1 MISAKTT
8 NMGLVRT
15 ENQDSLGYI
24 KVGVNHL
31 FVICDGVGGL
41 PNGALASKTAVD
53 SIISD
58 FSMTTSTEPENYL
71 QSALKNAQKAVMK
84 ANPKPLG
91 TTVVALYLDDGSAY
105 AAWCGDSRIYH
116 FRNNLLHWMSR
127 DHNILHDILNK
138 GKSRGSIFMNPQA
151 LNRFFGRE
159 FEVESEYYSFSVKAG
174 DYLLLCSDGL
184 SNFLMEHDIIHAI
197 TNNSPQEASDLMER
211 KLLTEEIG
219 APDNFTWYIIQI

>member
-8 NMGLVRT
+8 HMGLVRT

-24 KVGVNHL
+24 KVGANDL

-41 PNGALASKTAVD
+41 PNGALASKTAMD

-58 FSMTTSTEPENYL
+58 FSMISSAGSETLL
-71 QSALKNAQKAVMK
+71 QSAMKKAQKAVMK

-91 TTVVALYLDDGSAY
+91 TTVVALYLDGGTAY

-127 DHNILHDILNK
+127 DHNVLHDILNK
-138 GKSRGSIFMNPQA
+138 GKSRGSMFMNPQA

-159 FEVESEYYSFSVKAG
+159 FEMKSDYYSFSVEAG
-174 DYLLLCSDGL
+174 DHLLLCSDGL
-184 SNFLMEHDIIHAI
+184 SNFLMEPDIIHAI
-197 TNNSPQEASDLMER
+197 TNNSPQDASDLMER

>member
-8 NMGLVRT
+8 HMGLVRT

-24 KVGVNHL
+24 KVDTNDL

-58 FSMTTSTEPENYL
+58 FSMTSTATPETHL
-71 QSALKNAQKAVMK
+71 KSAMKKAQNAVMK
-84 ANPKPLG
+84 TNPKPLG
-91 TTVVALYLDDGSAY
+91 TTVVALYLGDGTAY

-138 GKSRGSIFMNPQA
+138 GKSRGSMFMNPQA

-159 FEVESEYYSFSVKAG
+159 FEVKSDYYSFSVEAG
-174 DYLLLCSDGL
+174 DHLLLCSDGL
-184 SNFLMEHDIIHAI
+184 SNFLMEQDIIHAI
-197 TNNSPQEASDLMER
+197 TNNSPQDASDLMER

-219 APDNFTWYIIQI
+219 APDNFTWYIIQL

>member
-1 MISAKTT
+1 
-8 NMGLVRT
+8 MGLVRT

-24 KVGVNHL
+24 KVGANDL

-58 FSMTTSTEPENYL
+58 FSIISSVGPETHL
-71 QSALKNAQKAVMK
+71 QSAMKKAQKAVMK

-91 TTVVALYLDDGSAY
+91 TTVVALYLGDGTAY

-138 GKSRGSIFMNPQA
+138 GKSRGSMFMNPQA

-159 FEVESEYYSFSVKAG
+159 FEVKSDYYSFSVEAG
-174 DYLLLCSDGL
+174 DHLLLCSDGL
-184 SNFLMEHDIIHAI
+184 SNFLMEQDIIHAI
-197 TNNSPQEASDLMER
+197 TNNSPQDASDRMER
-211 KLLTEEIG
+211 KLLTEKIG

>member
-8 NMGLVRT
+8 HIGLVRT

-24 KVGVNHL
+24 KVGTNDL

-58 FSMTTSTEPENYL
+58 FSMISSAGPETHL
-71 QSALKNAQKAVMK
+71 QSAMKKAQKAVMK

-91 TTVVALYLDDGSAY
+91 TTVVALYLDGGTAY

-116 FRNNLLHWMSR
+116 FRNNILHWMSR

-138 GKSRGSIFMNPQA
+138 GKSRGSMFMNPQA

-159 FEVESEYYSFSVKAG
+159 FEVKSDYYSFSVEAG

-184 SNFLMEHDIIHAI
+184 SSFLMESDIIHAI
-197 TNNSPQEASDLMER
+197 TNNSPQDASDLMEK
-211 KLLTEEIG
+211 KLLAEEIG
-219 APDNFTWYIIQI
+219 APDNFTWHIIQI

>member
-8 NMGLVRT
+8 HMGLVRT

-24 KVGVNHL
+24 KVGTNDL

-58 FSMTTSTEPENYL
+58 FSMTSTATPETHL
-71 QSALKNAQKAVMK
+71 QSAMKRAQNAVMK
-84 ANPKPLG
+84 TNPKPLG
-91 TTVVALYLDDGSAY
+91 TTVVALYLGDGTAY

-116 FRNNLLHWMSR
+116 FRNNILHWMSR

-138 GKSRGSIFMNPQA
+138 GKSKGNMFMNPQA

-159 FEVESEYYSFSVKAG
+159 FEVKSDYYSFSVEAG

-184 SNFLMEHDIIHAI
+184 SSFLMESDIIHAI
-197 TNNSPQEASDLMER
+197 TNNSPQDASDLMER

>member
-1 MISAKTT
+1 MISANTT
-8 NMGLVRT
+8 HMGLVRT

-24 KVGVNHL
+24 KVGTNHL

-58 FSMTTSTEPENYL
+58 FSMISSAGPETHL
-71 QSALKNAQKAVMK
+71 LSAMKKSQKAVMK

-91 TTVVALYLDDGSAY
+91 TTVVALYLDDGTAY

-138 GKSRGSIFMNPQA
+138 GRSKGSVFMNPKA

-159 FEVESEYYSFSVKAG
+159 FEVESDYHSFSVEAG
-174 DYLLLCSDGL
+174 DHLLLCSDGL
-184 SNFLMEHDIIHAI
+184 SNFLMEQYIIHAI
-197 TNNSPQEASDLMER
+197 TNNSPQDASDLMER

-219 APDNFTWYIIQI
+219 APDNFTWYIIQV

>member
-1 MISAKTT
+1 VISAKTT
-8 NMGLVRT
+8 HMGLVRT

-24 KVGVNHL
+24 KVGTNDL

-58 FSMTTSTEPENYL
+58 FSMISSAEPETHL
-71 QSALKNAQKAVMK
+71 QSAMKKAQKAVMK

-91 TTVVALYLDDGSAY
+91 TTVVALYLDGGTAY
-105 AAWCGDSRIYH
+105 TAWCGDSRIYH

-138 GKSRGSIFMNPQA
+138 GRSRGSMFMNPQA

-159 FEVESEYYSFSVKAG
+159 FEVKSDYSSFSVEGG
-174 DYLLLCSDGL
+174 DHLLLCSDGL
-184 SNFLMEHDIIHAI
+184 SNFLMEQDIIHAI
-197 TNNSPQEASDLMER
+197 TNNSPQDASDLMER

>member
-8 NMGLVRT
+8 HMGLVRT

-24 KVGVNHL
+24 KVGANDL

-58 FSMTTSTEPENYL
+58 FSMMSSSGSETHL
-71 QSALKNAQKAVMK
+71 QSAMKKAQKAVMK

-91 TTVVALYLDDGSAY
+91 TTVVALYLDAGTAY

-116 FRNNLLHWMSR
+116 FRNNIW
-127 DHNILHDILNK
+127 NY
-138 GKSRGSIFMNPQA
+138 
-151 LNRFFGRE
+151 FF
-159 FEVESEYYSFSVKAG
+159 
-174 DYLLLCSDGL
+174 
-184 SNFLMEHDIIHAI
+184 HAHC
-197 TNNSPQEASDLMER
+197 T
-211 KLLTEEIG
+211 
-219 APDNFTWYIIQI
+219 F

>member
-8 NMGLVRT
+8 HIGLVRT

-24 KVGVNHL
+24 KVGTNDL
-31 FVICDGVGGL
+31 FVVCDGVSGL

-58 FSMTTSTEPENYL
+58 FSIISSVGPETHL
-71 QSALKNAQKAVMK
+71 QSALKKAQKAVMK
-84 ANPKPLG
+84 ANPKPMG
-91 TTVVALYLDDGSAY
+91 TTVVALYLDGGTAY

-138 GKSRGSIFMNPQA
+138 GKSRGSMFMNPQA

-159 FEVESEYYSFSVKAG
+159 FEVRSDYYSFSVEAG
-174 DYLLLCSDGL
+174 DHLLLCSDGL
-184 SNFLMEHDIIHAI
+184 SNFLMEQDIIYAI
-197 TNNSPQEASDLMER
+197 TNNLPQDASDLMEK

>member
-8 NMGLVRT
+8 HMGLVRT

-24 KVGVNHL
+24 KVGANDL

-58 FSMTTSTEPENYL
+58 FSMMSSAEPE
-71 QSALKNAQKAVMK
+71 
-84 ANPKPLG
+84 
-91 TTVVALYLDDGSAY
+91 T
-105 AAWCGDSRIYH
+105 H
-116 FRNNLLHWMSR
+116 LLS
-127 DHNILHDILNK
+127 
-138 GKSRGSIFMNPQA
+138 
-151 LNRFFGRE
+151 
-159 FEVESEYYSFSVKAG
+159 
-174 DYLLLCSDGL
+174 
-184 SNFLMEHDIIHAI
+184 
-197 TNNSPQEASDLMER
+197 ASDLMER

>member
-1 MISAKTT
+1 MISAKKTHL
-8 NMGLVRT
+8 GLVRT
-15 ENQDSLGYI
+15 ENQDYLGDI
-24 KVGVNHL
+24 KVCANDL

-58 FSMTTSTEPENYL
+58 FSMISSAGPETHL
-71 QSALKNAQKAVMK
+71 QSAMKKAQKAVMK

-91 TTVVALYLDDGSAY
+91 TTVVALYLDGGTAY

-138 GKSRGSIFMNPQA
+138 GKSIGSMFMNPQA

-159 FEVESEYYSFSVKAG
+159 FEVKSDYYSFSVEAG
-174 DYLLLCSDGL
+174 DHLLLCSDGL
-184 SNFLMEHDIIHAI
+184 SNFLMEQDIIHAI
-197 TNNSPQEASDLMER
+197 TNNSPQDASDLMER

>member
-1 MISAKTT
+1 
-8 NMGLVRT
+8 MGLVRT

-24 KVGVNHL
+24 KVGTNDL
-31 FVICDGVGGL
+31 FVICDGVSGL

-53 SIISD
+53 SIISN
-58 FSMTTSTEPENYL
+58 FSMTSTATPETHL
-71 QSALKNAQKAVMK
+71 QSAMKKAQNAVMK
-84 ANPKPLG
+84 TNPKPLG
-91 TTVVALYLDDGSAY
+91 TTVVALYLGDDTAY

-116 FRNNLLHWMSR
+116 FRNNILHWMSR

-138 GKSRGSIFMNPQA
+138 GKSKGSMFMNPQA

-159 FEVESEYYSFSVKAG
+159 FEVKSDYYSFSVEAG

-184 SNFLMEHDIIHAI
+184 SNFLMESDIIHAI
-197 TNNSPQEASDLMER
+197 TNNSPQDASDLMER

>member
-1 MISAKTT
+1 
-8 NMGLVRT
+8 MGLVRT
-15 ENQDSLGYI
+15 ENQDSLGSI
-24 KVGVNHL
+24 KVGANDL

-58 FSMTTSTEPENYL
+58 FSMISSSGSETHL
-71 QSALKNAQKAVMK
+71 KSAMKKAQKAVMK

-91 TTVVALYLDDGSAY
+91 TTVVVLYLVDGTAY
-105 AAWCGDSRIYH
+105 TAWCGDSRIYH

-138 GKSRGSIFMNPQA
+138 GKSRGSMFMNPQA

-159 FEVESEYYSFSVKAG
+159 FEVKSDYYSFSVETG
-174 DYLLLCSDGL
+174 DHLLLCSDGL
-184 SNFLMEHDIIHAI
+184 SNFLMEQDIIHAI
-197 TNNSPQEASDLMER
+197 TNNSPQDASDLMER

-219 APDNFTWYIIQI
+219 APDNFT

>member
-1 MISAKTT
+1 
-8 NMGLVRT
+8 MGLVRT

-24 KVGVNHL
+24 KVGANDL

-58 FSMTTSTEPENYL
+58 FSMMSSSGSETYL
-71 QSALKNAQKAVMK
+71 QSAMKKAQKAVMK

-91 TTVVALYLDDGSAY
+91 TTVVALYLDGGTAHVT
-105 AAWCGDSRIYH
+105 WCGDSRIYH

-138 GKSRGSIFMNPQA
+138 GKSRGSMFMNPQA

-159 FEVESEYYSFSVKAG
+159 FEVESDYYSFSVEAG
-174 DYLLLCSDGL
+174 DHLLLCSDGL
-184 SNFLMEHDIIHAI
+184 SNFLMEQDIIHAI
-197 TNNSPQEASDLMER
+197 TNNSPQDASDLMER

>member
-1 MISAKTT
+1 
-8 NMGLVRT
+8 MGLIRT

-24 KVGVNHL
+24 KVGANDL

-58 FSMTTSTEPENYL
+58 FSMISSAGPETHL
-71 QSALKNAQKAVMK
+71 LSAMKKAQKAVMK

-91 TTVVALYLDDGSAY
+91 TTVVALYLDGGTAY

-116 FRNNLLHWMSR
+116 FHNNLLHWMSR

-138 GKSRGSIFMNPQA
+138 GKSRGSMFMNPQA

-159 FEVESEYYSFSVKAG
+159 FEVESDYYSFSVEAG
-174 DYLLLCSDGL
+174 DHLLLCSDGL
-184 SNFLMEHDIIHAI
+184 SNFLMEQDIIHAI
-197 TNNSPQEASDLMER
+197 TNNSPQDASDLMER

>member
-8 NMGLVRT
+8 HMGLVRT

-24 KVGVNHL
+24 KVGANDL

-41 PNGALASKTAVD
+41 PNGTLASKTAVD

-58 FSMTTSTEPENYL
+58 FSMISSAGPETHL
-71 QSALKNAQKAVMK
+71 QSAMKKAQKAVMK

-91 TTVVALYLDDGSAY
+91 TTVVALYLGDGTAY

-138 GKSRGSIFMNPQA
+138 GKSRGSMFMNPQA

-159 FEVESEYYSFSVKAG
+159 FEVESDYYSVSVKSG

-184 SNFLMEHDIIHAI
+184 SNFLMEQDIIHAI
-197 TNNSPQEASDLMER
+197 TNNSPQDASDLMER

-219 APDNFTWYIIQI
+219 APDNFTWHIIQI

>member
-8 NMGLVRT
+8 HMGLVRT
-15 ENQDSLGYI
+15 ENQDSLRYI
-24 KVGVNHL
+24 KVGTNDL

-53 SIISD
+53 SIISN
-58 FSMTTSTEPENYL
+58 FSMTSTATPETHL
-71 QSALKNAQKAVMK
+71 QSAMKKAQNAVMK
-84 ANPKPLG
+84 TNPKPLG
-91 TTVVALYLDDGSAY
+91 TTVVALYLGDGTAY

-116 FRNNLLHWMSR
+116 FRNNILHWMSR

-138 GKSRGSIFMNPQA
+138 GKSRGSMFMNPQA

-159 FEVESEYYSFSVKAG
+159 FEVKSDYYSFSVEAG
-174 DYLLLCSDGL
+174 DHLLLCSDGL
-184 SNFLMEHDIIHAI
+184 SNFLMEQDIIHAI
-197 TNNSPQEASDLMER
+197 TNNSPQDASDLMER

>member
-8 NMGLVRT
+8 HMGLVRT

-24 KVGVNHL
+24 KVGANDL

-53 SIISD
+53 SIISY
-58 FSMTTSTEPENYL
+58 FSIISSVGPETHL
-71 QSALKNAQKAVMK
+71 QSAMKKAQKAVMK

-91 TTVVALYLDDGSAY
+91 TTMVALYLGDGTAY

-138 GKSRGSIFMNPQA
+138 GKSRGSMFMNPQA

-159 FEVESEYYSFSVKAG
+159 FEVKSDYYSFSVEAG
-174 DYLLLCSDGL
+174 DHLLLCSDGL
-184 SNFLMEHDIIHAI
+184 SNFLMEPDIIHAI
-197 TNNSPQEASDLMER
+197 TNNPPQDASDLMER